1 MADDDANN
9 QHNNG
14 FEMLSIDFMVG
25 LLSYA
30 AAIETVFLIEKRNV
44 IELGDE
50 FSCWNIYIP
59 KY

>member
-9 QHNNG
+9 QLSNG

-50 FSCWNIYIP
+50 FSC
-59 KY
+59 